1 MKYNLT
7 KKMENGKWFTFGQ
20 IRDNKFGNQ
29 DCSFKITNEFLDL
42 IEKSKEKG
50 WLNLSCF
57 EAKDEAPT
65 PHQEAKANGYA
76 PQAIDDDVP
85 Y

>member
-1 MKYNLT
+1 MKYNLS
-7 KKMENGKWFTFGQ
+7 KKTESGKWFTFGQ

-29 DCSFKITNEFLDL
+29 DCSFKITPEFLDL

-57 EAKDEAPT
+57 EAKDEVPSAKSET
-65 PHQEAKANGYA
+65 KANNSA
-76 PQAIDDDVP
+76 DVLDDEIP
-85 Y
+85 F